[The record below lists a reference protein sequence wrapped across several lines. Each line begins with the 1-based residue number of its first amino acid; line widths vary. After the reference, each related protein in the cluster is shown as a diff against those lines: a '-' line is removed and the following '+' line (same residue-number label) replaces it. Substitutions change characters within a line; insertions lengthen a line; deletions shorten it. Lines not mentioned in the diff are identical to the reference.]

1 MYTPMKLNVPS
12 TQHDKL
18 KEAARQMKP
27 VSIRVDVNSSG
38 NHEVVLLTHSQIQ
51 RLERA
56 SLIAKPKLSIKLSKK
71 QVKANVE
78 HRGGF
83 LGILAGLAAK
93 ALPSQLGG
101 LATGLTPVAA
111 KRVLGGDGLYLHK
124 LGHCVKIDTL
134 RGNGLYL
141 TPHKKLRGIAGDDLY
156 LKRGS
161 TIQDGSG
168 LLLGKNSTFKNIP
181 ILNLLL

>member
-1 MYTPMKLNVPS
+1 MKLSVPA

-27 VSIRVDVNSSG
+27 ASIRVAVNSSG
-38 NHEVVLLTHSQIQ
+38 NHEVVLLTHSEIQ
-51 RLERA
+51 HLERA
-56 SLIAKPKLSIKLSKK
+56 RLIGKPKLSIKLRKK
-71 QVKANVE
+71 QVKAKVE
-78 HRGGF
+78 HHGGF

-93 ALPSQLGG
+93 ALPSLLGG
-101 LATGLTPVAA
+101 LATGLAA
-111 KRVLGGDGLYLHK
+111 EATKRVVGGDGLYLHK
-124 LGHCVKIDTL
+124 LGHCIKIDPV
-134 RGNGLYL
+134 RGNGFYL
-141 TPHKKLRGIAGDDLY
+141 TPNKKLRGIAGDGLY

-168 LLLGKNSTFKNIP
+168 LLLGKNSPYKNIP